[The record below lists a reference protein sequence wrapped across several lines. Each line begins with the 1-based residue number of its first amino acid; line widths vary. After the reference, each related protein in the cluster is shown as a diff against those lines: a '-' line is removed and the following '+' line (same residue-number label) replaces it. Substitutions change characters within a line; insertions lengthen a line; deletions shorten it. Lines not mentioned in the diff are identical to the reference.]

1 MKKVILLF
9 IFAVAILVVN
19 AQSDVD
25 KVLKDLKEN
34 INSLESLIDSSESVN
49 TVAPVVNASIPL
61 SYPSP
66 RVGLELSFFLNST
79 DYVSPIAFFHMG
91 ESVSGL
97 GFGISVFEKEK
108 TLGLKSI
115 NSVFQTDVKLDKFN
129 TNEYQVSINTNYNL
143 SVGKFINAG
152 AFLDLG
158 IYSEGSFD
166 SLMSPY
172 LSGGIEL
179 NAFFLHG
186 ASSLTYSD
194 DLPYTSLYK
203 IVGVKN
209 MIPVYEFGLKTPQF
223 KMGGKLLLES
233 KVVYENYLIN
243 NPIVYQ
249 YNSSGQIEE
258 DVSKRVNSDRISF
271 YASVLCDKGSF
282 KVGVSTWNTDKYLIE
297 LSAKIKIGG

>member
-1 MKKVILLF
+1 MKKLFLLF
-9 IFAVAILVVN
+9 IFVVAILVAN

-34 INSLESLIDSSESVN
+34 INSLENLIDSSESVN
-49 TVAPVVNASIPL
+49 TVVAPVVNASVPL
-61 SYPSP
+61 YSSQ
-66 RVGLELSFFLNST
+66 VGLEFLFFLNST
-79 DYVSPIAFFHMG
+79 EYVSPIAFFHMG
-91 ESVSGL
+91 KNISGL
-97 GFGISVFEKEK
+97 GLRVSIFEKEK

-158 IYSEGSFD
+158 VYSEGSFD

-194 DLPYTSLYK
+194 CLPYTSLYK

-258 DVSKRVNSDRISF
+258 DVSKRVDSDRISF
-271 YASVLCDKGSF
+271 YALVLCDKGSF

>member
-1 MKKVILLF
+1 MKKLFLLF
-9 IFAVAILVVN
+9 IFVVAILVAN

-34 INSLESLIDSSESVN
+34 INSLENLIDSSESVN
-49 TVAPVVNASIPL
+49 TVVAPVVNASVPL
-61 SYPSP
+61 YPSQ
-66 RVGLELSFFLNST
+66 VGLELSFFLNST

-91 ESVSGL
+91 KDVSGL

-115 NSVFQTDVKLDKFN
+115 NSIFQTDIKLDKFN

-152 AFLDLG
+152 AFLELG
-158 IYSEGSFD
+158 VYSEDNLD

-172 LSGGIEL
+172 LCGGIEL

-186 ASSLTYSD
+186 ATSLTYSD
-194 DLPYTSLYK
+194 RLPYTSLYK
-203 IVGVKN
+203 IVGVKK
-209 MIPVYEFGLKTPQF
+209 MIPVYELGLKTPQF
-223 KMGGKLLLES
+223 KMGGKLLFES

-243 NPIVYQ
+243 NPVVYQ

-258 DVSKRVNSDRISF
+258 DISKRVDSNRVSL
-271 YASVLCDKGSF
+271 YASILCNRGSL
-282 KVGVSTWNTDKYLIE
+282 KVGVSTWNTDKYIIE